1 MYRNSLQGFSNFL
14 EQWCFEIIDVSKYR
28 TKLLTQKN
36 LKILEGNEERM
47 HAQANSSRCNIRFHY
62 ACLLEGLGRRRS
74 LACTSGSTGIK
85 MSIVD
90 IVSARRR
97 RAGLSRGKNLTNKT
111 KPRVL
116 AGKWRWRGGVGEKE
130 ESRWLPFWC
139 ISRRKV
145 LLVTGMFAKRS
156 PDLFAQIYM
165 SRFSIGKFVKL
176 QRAFII
182 YRDL

>member
-1 MYRNSLQGFSNFL
+1 MYKNSLQRFSNFL
-14 EQWCFEIIDVSKYR
+14 EQWCFEVIDVSKYR

-47 HAQANSSRCNIRFHY
+47 HAQANSSHRNIRFHY

-97 RAGLSRGKNLTNKT
+97 RAGLSRGRNLTNKT

-116 AGKWRWRGGVGEKE
+116 AGKWRWRGEK
-130 ESRWLPFWC
+130 
-139 ISRRKV
+139 RKKCAGSLFDV
-145 LLVTGMFAKRS
+145 S
-156 PDLFAQIYM
+156 PE
-165 SRFSIGKFVKL
+165 GKFCSLSGCSRSEALIYSLKYICH
-176 QRAFII
+176 AF
-182 YRDL
+182 LSGSS